1 MVEQTVNRRTDGT
14 FGPGNSIGR
23 QFQPGQSGNPKGRPP
38 ERPLTVALRDALDA
52 NDGEIIK
59 VLVQTAIDRAKAG
72 DFRYFKEIMDRVMAR
87 SQTGWM
93 SAPTGNPI
101 WTCPDSPQRNWM
113 SWQRCGADL
122 LTNGYPH
129 TPPLASKSRGG
140 WVGVPL
146 TSRFGLF
153 WKLP

>member
-72 DFRYFKEIMDRVMAR
+72 DFRYFKEIMDRVDGKVTNRMDV
-87 SQTGWM
+87 SDDGQ
-93 SAPTGNPI
+93 SYL
-101 WTCPDSPQRNWM
+101 
-113 SWQRCGADL
+113 DL
-122 LTNGYPH
+122 PGLTAEELDV
-129 TPPLASKSRGG
+129 LAEMRGG
-140 WVGVPL
+140 P
-146 TSRFGLF
+146 TD
-153 WKLP
+153 